1 MSVTVSWTTLWRI
14 FFMLVLAV
22 VLYLAKDI
30 LLAFLLAIVIST
42 ALDPLVSLLEKKS
55 IPRIIGTL
63 LVFIMFGGLFAVLI
77 YTVVPLAIL
86 ESSKLLDNIG
96 GLASSIFGAS
106 SQRVQMLQSVNQNL
120 NNIGYLLL
128 SGGGS
133 ILDAATALIGGA
145 ALVISIFVLSFYLT
159 IGRDGVERFLRSV
172 IPEQYEESVLNIYE
186 RVRRRTGRWFQVQL
200 FLSLMMG
207 CAVFIGLWILGVKY
221 SLVLAILA
229 AFFELVPI
237 VGPIFAGSVAVL
249 IALSDSLILGIYT
262 LLMFLVIQQIES
274 HIIIPVVMRRSVGL
288 HPVVVIVSL
297 LIGAQVAGFTGFI
310 LAIPAAF
317 LTEEIIDDLA
327 SRRRKPSS

>member
-1 MSVTVSWTTLWRI
+1 MERMSVTVSWTTLWRI

-186 RVRRRTGRWFQVQL
+186 RVRRRTGRWFQ
-200 FLSLMMG
+200 
-207 CAVFIGLWILGVKY
+207 
-221 SLVLAILA
+221 
-229 AFFELVPI
+229 
-237 VGPIFAGSVAVL
+237 
-249 IALSDSLILGIYT
+249 
-262 LLMFLVIQQIES
+262 
-274 HIIIPVVMRRSVGL
+274 
-288 HPVVVIVSL
+288 
-297 LIGAQVAGFTGFI
+297 
-310 LAIPAAF
+310 
-317 LTEEIIDDLA
+317 
-327 SRRRKPSS
+327 